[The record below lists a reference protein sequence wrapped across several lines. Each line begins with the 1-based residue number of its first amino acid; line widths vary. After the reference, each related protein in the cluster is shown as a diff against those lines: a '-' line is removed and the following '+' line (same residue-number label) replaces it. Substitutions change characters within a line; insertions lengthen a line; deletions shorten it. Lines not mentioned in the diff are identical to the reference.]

1 MQSGATALS
10 LPIEIHRT
18 SKSTQLICWR
28 YRRESVKANKRQK
41 TGGGPMRKRTEMLAI
56 NVNIL
61 GVVLQR
67 FPNGVGWD
75 EILAQVEGDVSER
88 TLSRYLKDWI
98 DSGFMMRTKQKGEYT
113 LSKLGELT
121 FLKVPNV

>member
-1 MQSGATALS
+1 MKT
-10 LPIEIHRT
+10 
-18 SKSTQLICWR
+18 
-28 YRRESVKANKRQK
+28 NNRQK
-41 TGGGPMRKRTEMLAI
+41 TGGGPMRKRAEMLAI

-113 LSKLGELT
+113 LSKLGEIT
-121 FLKVPNV
+121 FLKVPNI